1 MIRLIVKSY
10 MVIWE
15 ILYGND
21 TACRG
26 FIAELSY
33 SKFGVPVVIEPT
45 TLSNHLLEALC
56 PIHFTIVL
64 YN

>member
-1 MIRLIVKSY
+1 

-26 FIAELSY
+26 FIAEMSY
-33 SKFGVPVVIEPT
+33 SNIWGASGNRT
-45 TLSNHLLEALC
+45 NNTQ
-56 PIHFTIVL
+56 
-64 YN
+64 